1 MRALASRKSRSM
13 RSAMVSRVV
22 RNVQIKRHD
31 RRQIRFTFLSA
42 ITVRNLVRLLDYPT
56 NDPIKAVYCTHVF
69 HFASNVPFFNLSSC
83 EEFNNNNA
91 LEDTC
96 HVPSSKMGLSD
107 AENSVI
113 VPNENC

>member
-1 MRALASRKSRSM
+1 MRALASRKSRSI

-31 RRQIRFTFLSA
+31 RRQISFTFLSA

-56 NDPIKAVYCTHVF
+56 NDPIKTVYCTHVF
-69 HFASNVPFFNLSSC
+69 HFASNVPFLICRVGKNSTIK
-83 EEFNNNNA
+83 NA

-113 VPNENC
+113 VPNESC